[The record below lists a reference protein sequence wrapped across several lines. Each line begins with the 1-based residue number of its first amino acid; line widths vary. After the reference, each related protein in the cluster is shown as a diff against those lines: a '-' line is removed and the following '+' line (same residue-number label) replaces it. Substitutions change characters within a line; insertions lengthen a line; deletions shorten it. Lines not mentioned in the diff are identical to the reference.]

1 MGQRRVVQSL
11 RPYNMAHMDGN
22 GPLAARNH
30 DEVEVLALIDVRAFS
45 FFFTCGISVIS
56 CGLIR

>member
-1 MGQRRVVQSL
+1 
-11 RPYNMAHMDGN
+11 MAHMDGN

-45 FFFTCGISVIS
+45 FFFFICGISVIS
-56 CGLIR
+56 YGLIR